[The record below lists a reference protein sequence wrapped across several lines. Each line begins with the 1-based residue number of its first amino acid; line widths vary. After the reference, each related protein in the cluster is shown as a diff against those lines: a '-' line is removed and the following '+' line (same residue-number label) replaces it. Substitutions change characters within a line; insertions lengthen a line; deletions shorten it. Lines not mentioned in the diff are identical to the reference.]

1 MKSKKIVMPKW
12 PISTCEEQNAIARV
26 LESNSWWRNEGNETK
41 QFEKEFSEY
50 HQCLGGIAVTN
61 GTVALE
67 VALKSLGIGPGDE
80 VIVPDFTF
88 YSTISAV
95 LAVQAKPILV
105 DVNAETYCIDVRCVE
120 NAITERT
127 RAIIAVHIAGNI
139 ADIDTLLD
147 ICKKNKLFLIEDAAH
162 AHGAEWKGRKA
173 GSFGDVSTFSFQN
186 AKLMTAGEGGIILS
200 NNRNLL
206 EEILLEANCGRAETD
221 TSYNHIRIGTN
232 ARLSEVQSAI
242 LRVQLSRLQAQTML
256 RISNYKYL
264 QQKLKEIKGVE
275 LQKESKGVSL
285 NPHYMVMFQLN
296 NYSDEI
302 NRDFVV
308 ANLKSNGFPANRAYK
323 AIHELPIMSKI
334 EKNRWGKGENEKNF
348 CDWNS
353 TMISNNVICLSHVFL
368 LAGKEVI
375 DKFVEVLYDM
385 TK

>member
-50 HQCLGGIAVTN
+50 HQCIGGIAVTN

-67 VALKSLGIGPGDE
+67 VALKSLGIGAGDE

-95 LAVQAKPILV
+95 LTVQAKPILV

-120 NAITERT
+120 KAITERT
-127 RAIIAVHIAGNI
+127 KAIIAVHIAGNI
-139 ADIDTLLD
+139 ADVDTLLD
-147 ICKKNKLFLIEDAAH
+147 ICKKYNLYLIEDAAH

-186 AKLMTAGEGGIILS
+186 AKLMTAGEGGILLS
-200 NNRNLL
+200 NNRNIL
-206 EEILLEANCGRAETD
+206 EEILLETNCGRAETD

-264 QQKLKEIKGVE
+264 HQKLKEIRGIE
-275 LQKESKGVSL
+275 LQEEGKGVSL

-296 NYSDEI
+296 NYSDGI
-302 NRDFVV
+302 NRDSVV
-308 ANLKSNGFPANRAYK
+308 ANLKSNGFPANRAYR
-323 AIHELPIMSKI
+323 AIHELPIMLKI
-334 EKNRWGKGENEKNF
+334 ENNRWGKGGSEKDF

-353 TMISNNVICLSHVFL
+353 TMISNNVICLSHVIL
-368 LAGKEVI
+368 LAGKEVL
-375 DKFVEVLYDM
+375 DKLVEALRDM